1 MATGST
7 SKGSSRAPPFV
18 QAVLSHFGWLQHDYH
33 FRVSHGGENEVVFA
47 TPFCQVMVAQER
59 GDVFVELASNEPE
72 PIRRIRFSLNEL
84 LAAKSVDLGL
94 VVPRRAG
101 RDLPNV
107 WERLRIAAA
116 LLAKHGGEVLAGD
129 FTIRPRIVE
138 GQVRAWLEAKY
149 QDVVE
154 KRRYP
159 TFEEGFQQVAWE
171 LSRQAEEKKSEA
183 RRQLGQWLAEAIVGK
198 RGFAESVLASQHH

>member
-1 MATGST
+1 M
-7 SKGSSRAPPFV
+7 
-18 QAVLSHFGWLQHDYH
+18 
-33 FRVSHGGENEVVFA
+33 
-47 TPFCQVMVAQER
+47 
-59 GDVFVELASNEPE
+59 
-72 PIRRIRFSLNEL
+72 
-84 LAAKSVDLGL
+84 
-94 VVPRRAG
+94 
-101 RDLPNV
+101 
-107 WERLRIAAA
+107 
-116 LLAKHGGEVLAGD
+116 LAKHGGEVLAGD

-183 RRQLGQWLAEAIVGK
+183 RRQLSQWLAEAIVGK